1 MYQKELELTIT
12 AARRAGEIALKYWN
26 QGVQPDRKADDSP
39 VTVADR
45 EAEKAI
51 ADLILA
57 VFPDDGLLGEEG
69 SDVSSGTGR
78 LWIIDP
84 VDGTRDFV
92 RGNRMWAVL
101 LALEDRGEVVV
112 GVAYFPA
119 LNDLYWATKG
129 GGAFCNQQPIA
140 VSSISTV
147 AEAVVCVNGFN
158 HLNHFPFASTIIDWL
173 QPFWGVRSFGG
184 AVDAM
189 MIARGQA
196 DLWIEPVGKA
206 WDFAPLKVIIEEAGG
221 RFFNFDGGASIYGG
235 SCIACAPGMEAVA
248 RALVQPGTPA
258 SSVLADNA

>member
-1 MYQKELELTIT
+1 LYQKELELAIA
-12 AARRAGEIALKYWN
+12 AARRAGEIALQYWN

-39 VTVADR
+39 VTIADR
-45 EAEKAI
+45 ESEKAI
-51 ADLILA
+51 GGIIQT

-69 SDVSSGTGR
+69 SAVPSSSGR
-78 LWIIDP
+78 RWIIDP

-101 LALEDRGEVVV
+101 IALEDRGDVVV

-129 GGAFCNQQPIA
+129 SGAFCNGQPIA
-140 VSSISTV
+140 ASSISTI

-158 HLNHFPFASTIIDWL
+158 HLTPFPFASTLLEWL
-173 QPFWGVRSFGG
+173 EPFWGVRSFGG
-184 AVDAM
+184 ALDAM

-196 DLWIEPVGKA
+196 DLWIEPVGKE

-221 RFFNFDGGASIYGG
+221 RFFNFDGGSSIYGG
-235 SCIACAPGMEAVA
+235 SCIACAPGMEAAA
-248 RALVQPGTPA
+248 RAFLRTA
-258 SSVLADNA
+258 